1 MQTDIEIS
9 RASQPRPIAAIA
21 ERLGIPADA
30 VLPYGRFIAKI
41 DRPFVE
47 AVGAR
52 ATATSKGAS
61 KGKLILVTAI
71 NPTAAGEGKTTTT
84 VGLADA
90 LVHVGKKAAVAMR
103 EPSLGPCFGVKGGA
117 AGGGFS
123 QVTPMEQINLHFTGD
138 FHAIT
143 SANNLLAAL
152 IDNHIHHGNALNID
166 PRRVSWTRSIDM
178 NDRALRDVVIGLGG
192 AANGYP
198 RQTKFEITVASEV
211 MAVFCLARDLDDLQA
226 RLRRMV
232 VALDRDRRPVTA
244 DQLQA
249 VGAMTVLLRD
259 ALMPNLVQTL
269 EGTPAFVHGGPFA
282 NIAHGCNSVVATNL
296 ALGLADYVV
305 TEAGF
310 GADLGAEKFFDIKC
324 RQAGLE
330 PAATVIVATVRA
342 LKMHG
347 GLAKAE
353 LGAEN
358 LDALRL
364 GMANLGRH
372 IANVRK
378 FGVPAVVAVNAFA
391 SDTEAEFRL
400 LREVC
405 ERDFGT
411 RAVLCRHWAEGG
423 KGAVELAETV
433 VAMTQDGGTRFKPL
447 YEADMPIVDK
457 MRTLAREIYGAA
469 EITVSSRA
477 RSAIKTIEDMGFGD
491 LPICVAKTQ
500 YSFSADP
507 TALGAPSGHIVPV
520 VDARLSAGAGFV
532 VLTCGDIMTL
542 PGLPLEPAAH
552 RIRLDADGNVVGLF

>member
-1 MQTDIEIS
+1 MIGLAHTDIEIA
-9 RASQPRPIAAIA
+9 RASEPKPIAAVA
-21 ERLGIPADA
+21 ARLGIPAD
-30 VLPYGRFIAKI
+30 VLLPYGRTVAKI
-41 DRPFVE
+41 DTPFVE
-47 AVGAR
+47 AVAADG
-52 ATATSKGAS
+52 KG
-61 KGKLILVTAI
+61 KGKLILVTAV
-71 NPTAAGEGKTTTT
+71 NPTPAGEGKTTTT

-90 LVHVGKKAAVAMR
+90 LGHIGRKAAVAMR

-117 AGGGFS
+117 AGGGYA

-143 SANNLLAAL
+143 AANNLLAAM
-152 IDNHIHHGNALNID
+152 IDNHIYHGNALGID
-166 PRRVSWTRSIDM
+166 PRRVSWTRSVDM

-192 AANGYP
+192 VANGYP
-198 RQTKFEITVASEV
+198 RQTRFEITVASEV
-211 MAVFCLARDLDDLQA
+211 MAVFCLARDLADLQA
-226 RLRRMV
+226 RLKRMV

-269 EGTPAFVHGGPFA
+269 EGTPAFIHGGPFA
-282 NIAHGCNSVVATNL
+282 NIAHGCNSVIATNL

-330 PAATVIVATVRA
+330 PAAAVIVATVRA

-347 GLAKAE
+347 GVAKAH

-358 LDALRL
+358 LDALRG

-372 IANVRK
+372 IVNLKK
-378 FGVPAVVAVNAFA
+378 FGVPPVVAINAFTT
-391 SDTEAEFRL
+391 DTAAEL
-400 LREVC
+400 QLVQDVC
-405 ERDFGT
+405 AGQFGT

-423 KGAVELAETV
+423 KGAVELAEAG
-433 VAMTQDGGTRFKPL
+433 VAMADAGTARFRPL
-447 YEADMPIVDK
+447 YGTDLPVADK

-469 EITVSSRA
+469 DITVTA
-477 RSAIKTIEDMGFGD
+477 KACAAIKAIEDAGYGD

-520 VDARLSAGAGFV
+520 VDAKLSAGAGFI

-542 PGLPLEPAAH
+542 PGLPPQPAAH
-552 RIRLDADGNVVGLF
+552 RIGLDADGHVTGLF